1 MWPSNNLII
10 HRADRLNAGDMASS
24 PKRYFDWLDS
34 SWSELD
40 IVNVQ
45 KYNLTN
51 RHIILGGGGLFYDDF
66 SPFLN
71 HILKSS
77 PASLTLWGIGR
88 NRHGAYDDGLYPNPI
103 ATALIEKADLVGLR
117 DCRIES
123 DWVPC
128 PSIHHPM
135 FDNPKSGEGKLAF
148 QHRESRF
155 AFEHPKDWH
164 SVASQGVLEPLLQS
178 IENADCVA
186 SSSYHGCLWATLFG
200 CRLSGVD
207 GFSQKFHTGLPDS
220 VLLTTSDELTN
231 DSFDSVKRNESFLSE
246 GRKRSLEFS
255 ERVKKLVE
263 TESDN
268 MILKLRFL

>member
-1 MWPSNNLII
+1 
-10 HRADRLNAGDMASS
+10 MASS

-34 SWSELD
+34 SWAELD

-45 KYNLTN
+45 KYDLTN

-77 PASLTLWGIGR
+77 PTSLTLWGIGR
-88 NRHGAYDDGLYPNPI
+88 NRHGADDDGLYPNPI

-117 DCRIES
+117 DCRIEF

-135 FDNPKSGEGKLAF
+135 FDNSKSGKGKLAF

-155 AFEHPKDWH
+155 TFEHPKDWQ
-164 SVASQGVLEPLLQS
+164 SVSSQGDLTALLQF
-178 IENADCVA
+178 IDDADCVA

-200 CRLSGVD
+200 RKVISVN

-220 VLLTTSDELTN
+220 VLLTTSDKLTDN
-231 DSFDSVKRNESFLSE
+231 SFDSVNRNESFLAE
-246 GRKRSLEFS
+246 CRERSFEFS
-255 ERVKKLVE
+255 ERVRELV
-263 TESDN
+263 SVDAQVG
-268 MILKLRFL
+268 LLQKWRL